1 MNIKHS
7 FETGRIYNFPQKIL
21 MIIELD
27 KITFYDPSRDIAGSF
42 DLDENDIIVKAIK
55 SYEVE
60 ACSIDLVKSLAQTRT
75 MNHYDNGTHKWFSIF
90 EAEKIFNWKC
100 FTEGDI
106 LNVKL

>member
-7 FETGRIYNFPQKIL
+7 FQTGRIYNFPQKIL
-21 MIIELD
+21 MIIGLD

-55 SYEVE
+55 SYEIE

-90 EAEKIFNWKC
+90 EAEKLFGKEA
-100 FTEGDI
+100 F
-106 LNVKL
+106 

>member
-75 MNHYDNGTHKWFSIF
+75 MNHYDNGNHKWFSIF
-90 EAEKIFNWKC
+90 EAEKLFGKEA
-100 FTEGDI
+100 F
-106 LNVKL
+106 